1 MIKLAGGCVYYKS
14 EFQPTIA
21 LSSTEA
27 KFVAATEISKA
38 LLYVRTILHEIGMP
52 QTDATIIHIDNNGAL
67 NMANQQ
73 QPTKGTRHM
82 QLKYFAIQEW
92 VEADLI
98 YMRRITTEHNYADAM
113 TKNLGTTKDNYHF
126 DYIIG

>member
-1 MIKLAGGCVYYKS
+1 M
-14 EFQPTIA
+14 
-21 LSSTEA
+21 
-27 KFVAATEISKA
+27 AATETAKS
-38 LLYVRTILHEIGMP
+38 LLYVRTILMEIGLE
-52 QTDATIIHIDNNGAL
+52 QSKAGIIHIDNNGAL

-98 YMRRITTEHNYADAM
+98 
-113 TKNLGTTKDNYHF
+113 
-126 DYIIG
+126 